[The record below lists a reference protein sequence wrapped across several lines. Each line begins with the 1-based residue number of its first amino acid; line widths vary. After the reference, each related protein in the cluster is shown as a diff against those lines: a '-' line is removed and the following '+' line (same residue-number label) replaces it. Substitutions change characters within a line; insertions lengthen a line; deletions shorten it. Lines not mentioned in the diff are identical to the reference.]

1 MVTLEQSDVDD
12 IAAAL
17 GAAWGAMDGREWLT
31 LVRAVSGALYSR
43 RSGRHADRK
52 AFEMQAG
59 VPEWRTTFEREEYEG
74 EDS

>member
-1 MVTLEQSDVDD
+1 MVTLGQSDVDD

-43 RSGRHADRK
+43 RPGLGRHADRK

-59 VPEWRTTFEREEYEG
+59 VPEWRTTFERG